1 MRVNSL
7 EYVTKQIW
15 WGREGRQKRP
25 HEKQK
30 VRDSTKN
37 RKDIVPA
44 GNLIFLIILRGRE
57 GERELFHSQL
67 IQNFHN

>member
-1 MRVNSL
+1 MMKQEKIEQTKKKVKRVLKCFEFQWKIMRVNSL

-30 VRDSTKN
+30 VRDST
-37 RKDIVPA
+37 
-44 GNLIFLIILRGRE
+44 
-57 GERELFHSQL
+57 
-67 IQNFHN
+67 